1 MPRDPDVDAFVT
13 ELQHPLGAAID
24 AVRDVVLG
32 VDPRITE
39 TIKWKSPTFM
49 FQGNIASIEPRSK
62 KQVSVLFH
70 QGATLPG
77 KHPLLEGGGGTV
89 KYLRFADEADVKR
102 KRKDLEKAIQAWI
115 ALKEGEVARR
125 VRFRP

>member
-1 MPRDPDVDAFVT
+1 MPRDPEVDSFVT
-13 ELQHPLGAAID
+13 ALRHPLEAAID
-24 AVRDVVLG
+24 AVRDVVLE

-70 QGATLPG
+70 QGAKLPG
-77 KHPLLEGGGGTV
+77 KHPAFEGGGETV
-89 KYLRFADEADVKR
+89 RYLRFADEADVKR
-102 KRKDLEKAIQAWI
+102 KRKDLEGAIRAWI
-115 ALKEGEVARR
+115 ELKEG
-125 VRFRP
+125 

>member
-13 ELQHPLGAAID
+13 GLQHPLGAAID

-32 VDPRITE
+32 VDPRIAE

-70 QGATLPG
+70 QGAKLPG
-77 KHPLLEGGGGTV
+77 KHPKLEGGGGTV
-89 KYLRFADEADVKR
+89 KYLRFADEADVER
-102 KRKDLEKAIQAWI
+102 KRKDLEKAIRAWI
-115 ALKEGEVARR
+115 ALKEG
-125 VRFRP
+125 

>member
-13 ELQHPLGAAID
+13 DLQHPLEAAID

-32 VDPRITE
+32 VDPRIAE

-49 FQGNIASIEPRSK
+49 FQGNIASIEPRSR

-70 QGATLPG
+70 QGAKLPG

-102 KRKDLEKAIQAWI
+102 KRKDLEEAIRAWI
-115 ALKEGEVARR
+115 ELKEG
-125 VRFRP
+125 